1 MKSVKIWMLV
11 LTLLF
16 AAFMSV
22 PFLVPYAG
30 AAILVGFIPLLFMD
44 VLADA
49 KGIRHFWWWYYGA
62 FVLWNAATTFWVCN
76 ATVGGGIFA
85 SLANAF
91 QMALIFAVYR
101 LSKKKFHPFI
111 SHLFLAFMWIAWERF
126 YFGAEISWP
135 WLTLG
140 NAFAGTTK
148 LIQWYEYTG
157 TLGGS
162 LWIWACNLSLFY
174 LLLFLLGGYFKD
186 MKVIGKIL
194 LPVACIVLFGG
205 PMVLSKRI
213 YDNYQEDQS
222 RSLDVLIAQPN
233 FDPYQKFTSMT
244 QEQQNKVL
252 VDLFQQE
259 LEGRQTQPDLLLAP
273 ETFTADIILNS
284 VEMSDSY
291 NYYKDFL
298 EAYPGLNFIFGA
310 STHQYIFS
318 ENAPS
323 YTARQV
329 GDGVWVESH
338 NSAFVMEK
346 NNRYEFYNKSCLVV
360 GTEKMP
366 YPKIFAP
373 LDAKLGGVMGRCVGQ
388 DEPSLLTVNRYASD
402 GRLVSEVPIGCAI
415 CYESVY
421 GEYCTGYIKEGAQA
435 LTVITN
441 DAWWGDTPGY
451 RQHLSYSSLRA
462 IETRRDIA
470 RCGNTGISAFIDQR
484 GDILTRTD
492 WWERET
498 LEGKIYLNDKITF
511 FVEHGDLAG
520 RVCTWL
526 FLLLLL
532 ALLVRFAM
540 RR

>member
-11 LTLLF
+11 LMLLF

-22 PFLVPYAG
+22 PFLVPHAG

-85 SLANAF
+85 VLANAF

-101 LSKKKFHPFI
+101 FSKKKFHPFVA
-111 SHLFLAFMWIAWERF
+111 HLFLAFMWIAWERF
-126 YFGAEISWP
+126 YFSAEISWP

-162 LWIWACNLSLFY
+162 VWTWACNLCLFY
-174 LLLFLLGGYFKD
+174 LLLFLLGGHFKD
-186 MKVIGKIL
+186 IKTVGKIF
-194 LPVACIVLFGG
+194 LPVGCLILFAA
-205 PMVLSKRI
+205 PMVLSMHI
-213 YDNYQEDQS
+213 YDTYEEDKS
-222 RSLDVLIAQPN
+222 DSLDVLIAQPN

-252 VDLFQQE
+252 LDLYDGE
-259 LEGRQTQPDLLLAP
+259 LSGRQNLPELLLAP
-273 ETFTADIILNS
+273 ETFTGDIILNS
-284 VEMSDSY
+284 VEMSDTY
-291 NYYKDFL
+291 NLFRDFL
-298 EAYPGLNFIFGA
+298 GNYPGVNLIFGA
-310 STHQYIFS
+310 STHHYIFS
-318 ENAPS
+318 EERPT
-323 YTARQV
+323 YTARQA
-329 GDGVWVESH
+329 GDAIWYESH

-346 NNRYEFYNKSCLVV
+346 NGRYDFYNKSCLVV

-366 YPKIFAP
+366 YPRIFAP
-373 LDAKLGGVMGRCVGQ
+373 IDDKLGGVIGRCVGQ
-388 DEPSLLTVNRYASD
+388 DEPSLLTVNRYDSE
-402 GRLVSEVPIGCAI
+402 GWLESEVPIGCAI

-421 GEYCTGYIKEGAQA
+421 GEYCTGYVKEGAKA

-451 RQHLSYSSLRA
+451 RQHLSYSCLRA

-484 GDILTRTD
+484 GDILSRSN
-492 WWERET
+492 WWKRET
-498 LEGKIYLNDKITF
+498 LEGRIYLNDKVTF

-520 RVCTWL
+520 RISTWL

-532 ALLVRFAM
+532 LLLVRFAI
-540 RR
+540 RK